1 MGNATNGIKKILQNK
16 NTVTVIGV
24 VVAVL
29 VLYIGYNMRVKSTI
43 NPITVPYA
51 KELIKGGTQ
60 ITEDKVGTIQVPP
73 SMLKG
78 NVLTNQSQ
86 VIDKYARPDSIIP

>member
-29 VLYIGYNMRVKSTI
+29 VLYIGYNMRVKSAI

-51 KELIKGGTQ
+51 K
-60 ITEDKVGTIQVPP
+60 
-73 SMLKG
+73 
-78 NVLTNQSQ
+78 
-86 VIDKYARPDSIIP
+86 